1 MATWKKV
8 VVSGSNAQLA
18 SVTASLS
25 LSVGTNQVITTS
37 SMATFLSGS
46 FSGSFSGNGSSITGI
61 SYSNLSGLPSGII
74 SASVLSSPLQGQA
87 LLTTN
92 GVAGSTI
99 DLGLEAG
106 DTPTFAGINANGVS
120 FGLATATATAIQI
133 GSAGTTVTVPGNL
146 TVNGTTTI
154 INTTNTSVKDQ
165 FILLNSGSTGTTDG
179 GIIVGNSATNNIGEA
194 LYWENS
200 PATTGRWAIQSAV
213 DASSAGPIAP
223 NSYLVTV
230 SGSTVDP
237 SGNPTYGGAT
247 NGIGNMYVR
256 TDTGDIYIWA

>member
-18 SVTASLS
+18 SVTASVAFA
-25 LSVGTNQVITTS
+25 VGTNQVITTS
-37 SMATFLSGS
+37 PSTTFLSGS

-87 LLTTN
+87 LLTNN
-92 GVAGSTI
+92 GVAGTTI

-106 DTPTFAGINANGVS
+106 DTPTFAGINANGAS
-120 FGLATATATAIQI
+120 FGLATSTATSIQI
-133 GSAGTTVTVPGNL
+133 GDGSATVTIPGNF

-154 INTTNTSVKDQ
+154 INTTNTVIKDK
-165 FILLNSGSTGTTDG
+165 FLLLNSGSTANTVG
-179 GIIVGNSATNNIGEA
+179 GIVVGNSATNYVGEA

-200 PATTGRWAIQSAV
+200 GGSVSRWAIASTV
-213 DASSAGPIAP
+213 DASSTSVTPAEYIVSAKTSAGAP
-223 NSYLVTV
+223 
-230 SGSTVDP
+230 STA
-237 SGNPTYGGAT
+237 PTYGGSST
-247 NGIGNMYVR
+247 GYGNIYV
-256 TDTGDIYIWA
+256 DSSTGDVYIYS